1 MSFFRRIKTSYLDV
15 LAVEHYLC
23 TPFSLV
29 RRYTSETCRVIAVW
43 SRDVVQILRSAHV
56 AQIAESVVSFVSVYM
71 VYVMHRPTSRD
82 IKPSQSMC
90 GIPAAIHIYAPIPG
104 FHFIAGYFTR
114 FAARKNACIEIV
126 KQFFA
131 QNFGRQHVSS
141 FSEEV
146 LP

>member
-15 LAVEHYLC
+15 LAVEHYLR

-29 RRYTSETCRVIAVW
+29 RRYTSKTCRVIAVW
-43 SRDVVQILRSAHV
+43 SRDVVQILRSVHV
-56 AQIAESVVSFVSVYM
+56 AQIAEFVVSFIPVYM
-71 VYVMHRPTSRD
+71 VYVVNRPTSRD

-90 GIPAAIHIYAPIPG
+90 SIPMAINIYAPIPG

-114 FAARKNACIEIV
+114 FAARKNTCIRVVE
-126 KQFFA
+126 QFLT
-131 QNFGRQHVSS
+131 QNFCGEHVAS
-141 FSEEV
+141 FGAEV